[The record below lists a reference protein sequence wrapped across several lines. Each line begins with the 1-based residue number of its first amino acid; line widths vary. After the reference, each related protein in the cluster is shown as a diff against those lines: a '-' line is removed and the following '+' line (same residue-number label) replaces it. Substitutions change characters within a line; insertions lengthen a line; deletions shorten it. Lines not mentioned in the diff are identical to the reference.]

1 MALTIRSIAPADI
14 PQMFRISVRAH
25 QDAYSEFIP
34 VERRDDFDHRYTVN
48 QRNEKIYTEMIIA
61 RMQNPRWL
69 FWIAEVDGVV
79 AGYTLA
85 FVKSRKRLL
94 KKGMFVLPEYQ
105 GNGVG
110 SQLFRISLTGI
121 ESGNIELTVVEKNIR
136 ARHIYEKN
144 GFIIIGKDP
153 VLFFGAQRVLMRL
166 TKH

>member
-25 QDAYSEFIP
+25 QDGYGEFIP
-34 VERRDDFDHRYTVN
+34 ADRRDDFDHHYTVN
-48 QRNEKIYTEMIIA
+48 QQNEKIYTNRIVE
-61 RMQNPRWL
+61 RMRNPRWR
-69 FWIAEVDGVV
+69 FWIAEVDGIV

-85 FVKSRKRLL
+85 FVKSRTRLL
-94 KKGMFVLPEYQ
+94 KKGMFVLPEFQ

-110 SQLFRISLTGI
+110 SQLFQISLTGI
-121 ESGNIELTVVEKNIR
+121 ESGSIELTVVEKNIR

-144 GFIIIGKDP
+144 GFTVIGKDP
-153 VLFFGAQRVLMRL
+153 VLFYGAQRVLMCL